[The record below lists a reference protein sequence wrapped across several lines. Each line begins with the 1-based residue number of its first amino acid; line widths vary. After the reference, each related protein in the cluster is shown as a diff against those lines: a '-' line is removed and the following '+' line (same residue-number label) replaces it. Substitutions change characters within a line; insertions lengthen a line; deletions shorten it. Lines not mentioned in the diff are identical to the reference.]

1 MLILSVLDSHV
12 KQIWNV
18 VSTERFRAETVARV
32 FAAGVLSRSSL
43 RRSVSGAIPGRDAM
57 TVEEAPGRGQAR
69 VIGLISLA
77 HSASHFYQLALPPLF
92 PHLKEA
98 FAVSYTELGTLMTV
112 FYVSSGVSQTAAG
125 FLVDRFPARNV
136 LLSGLALLCAAI
148 LLMGFAPAFWM
159 LFPLAVLAGLGNSVF
174 HPADLSI
181 LTASVRRTRH
191 GRAYG
196 FHTLG
201 GNLGYALAPIVMVG
215 LALELGWR
223 SALVVAG
230 AGGLILF
237 LLLLLNRR
245 VFLDAQEEVHP
256 LPATADS
263 ADPPATS
270 AWRRPF
276 AAVCH
281 GFAPLLSA
289 PVWLCFAFFVLLS
302 GATIGLQSF
311 FPALMDQLYGLPI
324 AEGAPL
330 LSVFLFGASGGV
342 LLGGFL
348 AERVGA
354 RHQVVIAA
362 GLASAAAFFV
372 AISLGLFP
380 PALLG
385 VPFALAGVLV
395 GLTMPSRDMLVRET
409 AAASARGRVFGLVYS
424 GLDVGAAAAP
434 LVVGLLLDHG
444 NPRAVLWLIAALL
457 LLAIVSAV
465 AAKAR
470 RG

>member
-1 MLILSVLDSHV
+1 
-12 KQIWNV
+12 
-18 VSTERFRAETVARV
+18 
-32 FAAGVLSRSSL
+32 
-43 RRSVSGAIPGRDAM
+43 M
-57 TVEEAPGRGQAR
+57 TVEEAGGRGQAR

-77 HSASHFYQLALPPLF
+77 HGASHFYQLALPPLF

-112 FYVSSGVSQTAAG
+112 FYVSSGVAQTGAG
-125 FLVDRFPARNV
+125 FLVDRFPARVV

-148 LLMGFAPAFWM
+148 LLMGFAPSFWM

-181 LTASVRRTRH
+181 LTASIRRTRH

-201 GNLGYALAPIVMVG
+201 GNLGYALAPLVMVG

-223 SALVVAG
+223 SALAVAG
-230 AGGLILF
+230 AGGLVLF
-237 LLLLLNRR
+237 LLLLLLNRHL
-245 VFLDAQEEVHP
+245 FLDAQDETSP
-256 LPATADS
+256 LPVS
-263 ADPPATS
+263 PAEE
-270 AWRRPF
+270 AGPEAPLWHRPF
-276 AAVCH
+276 AAVRQ

-289 PVWLCFAFFVLLS
+289 PVWLCFAFFVFLS
-302 GATIGLQSF
+302 GAIIGLQSF
-311 FPALMDQLYGLPI
+311 FPALMDQLYGLPV

-354 RHQVVIAA
+354 RHQVVIAS

-380 PALLG
+380 AALLG
-385 VPFALAGVLV
+385 VPFALAGILV

-409 AAASARGRVFGLVYS
+409 AATSARGRVFGFVYS
-424 GLDVGAAAAP
+424 GLDVGSAAAP
-434 LVVGLLLDHG
+434 LIVGLLLDHG
-444 NPRAVLWLIAALL
+444 NPRTALWLIAALL

-470 RG
+470 RS

>member
-1 MLILSVLDSHV
+1 
-12 KQIWNV
+12 
-18 VSTERFRAETVARV
+18 
-32 FAAGVLSRSSL
+32 
-43 RRSVSGAIPGRDAM
+43 M
-57 TVEEAPGRGQAR
+57 TVEQAPGRGQAR

-77 HSASHFYQLALPPLF
+77 HGASHFYQLTLPPLF

-112 FYVSSGVSQTAAG
+112 FYVSSGVAQTAAG
-125 FLVDRFPARNV
+125 FLVDRFPARTV

-181 LTASVRRTRH
+181 LTASIRRTRH

-201 GNLGYALAPIVMVG
+201 GNLGYALAPLVMVG

-230 AGGLILF
+230 AGGLALF
-237 LLLLLNRR
+237 LLLLLNRHL
-245 VFLDAQEEVHP
+245 FLDAQDEAHP
-256 LPATADS
+256 TPRQRAPASVAEG
-263 ADPPATS
+263 ATR
-270 AWRRPF
+270 RRPL
-276 AAVCH
+276 AAVRR

-289 PVWLCFAFFVLLS
+289 PVWLCFAFFVFLS
-302 GATIGLQSF
+302 GAIIGLQSF
-311 FPALMDQLYGLPI
+311 FPALMDQLYGLPV

-380 PALLG
+380 TALLG
-385 VPFALAGVLV
+385 VPFALAGILV

-409 AAASARGRVFGLVYS
+409 AAASARGRVFGFVYS

-444 NPRAVLWLIAALL
+444 SPRTALWLIASLL

>member
-1 MLILSVLDSHV
+1 
-12 KQIWNV
+12 
-18 VSTERFRAETVARV
+18 
-32 FAAGVLSRSSL
+32 
-43 RRSVSGAIPGRDAM
+43 M

-69 VIGLISLA
+69 VMGLIALA
-77 HSASHFYQLALPPLF
+77 HGASHFYQLALPPLF

-112 FYVSSGVSQTAAG
+112 FYVASGVAQTGAG
-125 FLVDRFPARNV
+125 FLVDRFPARTV
-136 LLSGLALLCAAI
+136 LLGGLALLCIAI
-148 LLMGFAPAFWM
+148 LLMGLAPAFWM

-181 LTASVRRTRH
+181 LTASIRRTRH

-223 SALVVAG
+223 SALIVAS
-230 AGGLILF
+230 AGGLVLF
-237 LLLLLNRR
+237 LILLFNRHL
-245 VFLDAQEEVHP
+245 FLDASDEA
-256 LPATADS
+256 PAVA
-263 ADPPATS
+263 
-270 AWRRPF
+270 RPRVDEAS
-276 AAVCH
+276 AAVAN
-281 GFAPLLSA
+281 GRGWLVAVKQGVAPLVSV
-289 PVWLCFAFFVLLS
+289 PVMLCFAFFILLS

-311 FPALMDQLYGLPI
+311 FPALMDQLYGLPV

-348 AERVGA
+348 AERAGA

-380 PALLG
+380 AALLG
-385 VPFALAGVLV
+385 VPFALAGILV

-409 AAASARGRVFGLVYS
+409 AAADARGRVFGFVYS
-424 GLDVGAAAAP
+424 GLDTGAAVAP
-434 LVVGLLLDHG
+434 LIVGLLLDHG
-444 NPRAVLWLIAALL
+444 APQAVLWLIAALL
-457 LLAIVSAV
+457 LLAIVTAV
-465 AAKAR
+465 MAKVR

>member
-1 MLILSVLDSHV
+1 
-12 KQIWNV
+12 
-18 VSTERFRAETVARV
+18 
-32 FAAGVLSRSSL
+32 
-43 RRSVSGAIPGRDAM
+43 
-57 TVEEAPGRGQAR
+57 
-69 VIGLISLA
+69 
-77 HSASHFYQLALPPLF
+77 
-92 PHLKEA
+92 
-98 FAVSYTELGTLMTV
+98 MTV

-125 FLVDRFPARNV
+125 FLVDRFPARTV

-148 LLMGFAPAFWM
+148 MLMGFAPAFWM

-223 SALVVAG
+223 SALVAAG
-230 AGGLILF
+230 AGGLVLF

-245 VFLDAQEEVHP
+245 RFLDAQEEVHALHASP
-256 LPATADS
+256 LS
-263 ADPPATS
+263 ADRPAAS

-276 AAVCH
+276 AAVRH

-311 FPALMDQLYGLPI
+311 FPALMDQLYDLPV

-372 AISLGLFP
+372 AIGFGLFP
-380 PALLG
+380 AALLG
-385 VPFALAGVLV
+385 VPFALAGILV

-409 AAASARGRVFGLVYS
+409 AAASARGRVFGFVYS

-434 LVVGLLLDHG
+434 LIVGLLLDHG
-444 NPRAVLWLIAALL
+444 NPRAALWLIAALL
-457 LLAIVSAV
+457 LLAIASAV

-470 RG
+470 KG

>member
-1 MLILSVLDSHV
+1 
-12 KQIWNV
+12 
-18 VSTERFRAETVARV
+18 
-32 FAAGVLSRSSL
+32 
-43 RRSVSGAIPGRDAM
+43 M

-77 HSASHFYQLALPPLF
+77 HGASHFYQLALPPLF

-112 FYVSSGVSQTAAG
+112 FYVSSGVAQTGAG
-125 FLVDRFPARNV
+125 FLVDRFPARTV
-136 LLSGLALLCAAI
+136 LLGGLALLCAGI
-148 LLMGFAPAFWM
+148 LLMGLAPAFWM
-159 LFPLAVLAGLGNSVF
+159 LFPLAALAGLGNSVF

-181 LTASVRRTRH
+181 LTASIRRTRH

-223 SALVVAG
+223 SALIVAG
-230 AGGLILF
+230 AVGLLLF
-237 LLLLLNRR
+237 LALFFNRHL
-245 VFLDAQEEVHP
+245 FLDASDET
-256 LPATADS
+256 PAV
-263 ADPPATS
+263 P
-270 AWRRPF
+270 RPRIGEGR
-276 AAVCH
+276 AAVET
-281 GFAPLLSA
+281 GSGWLATVRQGVAPLISV
-289 PVWLCFAFFVLLS
+289 PVMLCFAFFIFLS

-311 FPALMDQLYGLPI
+311 FPALMDQLYGLPV

-342 LLGGFL
+342 LLGGFM
-348 AERVGA
+348 AERTGS
-354 RHQVVIAA
+354 RHQLVIGV

-380 PALLG
+380 AAVLG
-385 VPFALAGVLV
+385 VPFALAGIMV
-395 GLTMPSRDMLVRET
+395 GLTFPSRDMLVRET
-409 AAASARGRVFGLVYS
+409 AAADARGRVFGFVYS
-424 GLDVGAAAAP
+424 GLDTGAAVAP
-434 LVVGLLLDHG
+434 LIVGLLLDHG
-444 NPRAVLWLIAALL
+444 DPRAVMWLIAALL
-457 LLAIVSAV
+457 LLGVV
-465 AAKAR
+465 AAALAKVR

>member
-1 MLILSVLDSHV
+1 
-12 KQIWNV
+12 
-18 VSTERFRAETVARV
+18 
-32 FAAGVLSRSSL
+32 
-43 RRSVSGAIPGRDAM
+43 M

-77 HSASHFYQLALPPLF
+77 HGASHFYQLALPPIF

-112 FYVSSGVSQTAAG
+112 FYVSSGVAQTAAG
-125 FLVDRFPARNV
+125 FLVDRFPARTV

-148 LLMGFAPAFWM
+148 MLMGFAPAFWM

-230 AGGLILF
+230 AGGLVLF

-245 VFLDAQEEVHP
+245 LFLDAEEEVHP
-256 LPATADS
+256 LPASQAS
-263 ADPPATS
+263 ADPLATA

-276 AAVCH
+276 AALRQ
-281 GFAPLLSA
+281 GFAPLLST

-311 FPALMDQLYGLPI
+311 FPALMDQLYDLPV

-362 GLASAAAFFV
+362 GLTSAAAFFV
-372 AISLGLFP
+372 TISLGLFP
-380 PALLG
+380 AAVLG
-385 VPFALAGVLV
+385 VPFALAGILV

-409 AAASARGRVFGLVYS
+409 AAASARGRVFGFVYS

-434 LVVGLLLDHG
+434 LIVGLLLDHG
-444 NPRAVLWLIAALL
+444 NPRAALWLIAALL

>member
-1 MLILSVLDSHV
+1 
-12 KQIWNV
+12 
-18 VSTERFRAETVARV
+18 
-32 FAAGVLSRSSL
+32 
-43 RRSVSGAIPGRDAM
+43 M

-77 HSASHFYQLALPPLF
+77 HGASHFYQLTLPPLF

-98 FAVSYTELGTLMTV
+98 FSVSYTELGTLMTV

-125 FLVDRFPARNV
+125 FLVDRFPARTV

-148 LLMGFAPAFWM
+148 LLMGFAPSFWM
-159 LFPLAVLAGLGNSVF
+159 LFPLAVIAGLGNSVF

-181 LTASVRRTRH
+181 LTASIRRTRH

-201 GNLGYALAPIVMVG
+201 GNLGYALAPLVMVG

-230 AGGLILF
+230 AGGLVLF
-237 LLLLLNRR
+237 LLLLLNRHL
-245 VFLDAQEEVHP
+245 FLDAEDEASPPPVSPGAGGRPEAP
-256 LPATADS
+256 L
-263 ADPPATS
+263 
-270 AWRRPF
+270 WRRPL
-276 AAVCH
+276 AAARQ

-289 PVWLCFAFFVLLS
+289 PVWLCFAFFVFLS

-311 FPALMDQLYGLPI
+311 FPALMDQLYGLPV

-362 GLASAAAFFV
+362 GLASAAAFFI

-380 PALLG
+380 ATLLG
-385 VPFALAGVLV
+385 IPFAIAGVLV

-409 AAASARGRVFGLVYS
+409 AAAGARGRVFGFVYS

-434 LVVGLLLDHG
+434 LIVGLLLDHG
-444 NPRAVLWLIAALL
+444 SPRMTLWLIAALL

-465 AAKAR
+465 AAKGR